1 MKDTLYLY
9 GISKAEARLYW
20 KAGLYTVVLQDKI
33 DKADKLVKKLLSVDK
48 LSRDNERIK
57 AVQKSQS
64 FNQKL
69 LEEVY

>member
-20 KAGLYTVVLQDKI
+20 KAVLYTKVLKDKI

-48 LSRDNERIK
+48 LKRDNERIK
-57 AVQKSQS
+57 AVQKSQA
-64 FNQKL
+64 FNAQL
-69 LEEVY
+69 LAEVQ